1 MNLQKE
7 QLKITISLGLIA
19 FFTTLIFGISQIQL
33 EKSFIFE
40 LVKYIVYSFFI
51 VSLVSLFLFII
62 FTGTKLKSRD
72 IGVIDELLP
81 VGERFRNFLYDE
93 GIDMTFRGII
103 YSIIF
108 LSVSKLTQIINL
120 SSKIF
125 NFLFAGVL
133 AIILFTLIYYIIYKI
148 IRD

>member
-1 MNLQKE
+1 
-7 QLKITISLGLIA
+7 
-19 FFTTLIFGISQIQL
+19 
-33 EKSFIFE
+33 
-40 LVKYIVYSFFI
+40 
-51 VSLVSLFLFII
+51 
-62 FTGTKLKSRD
+62 
-72 IGVIDELLP
+72 VIDELLP